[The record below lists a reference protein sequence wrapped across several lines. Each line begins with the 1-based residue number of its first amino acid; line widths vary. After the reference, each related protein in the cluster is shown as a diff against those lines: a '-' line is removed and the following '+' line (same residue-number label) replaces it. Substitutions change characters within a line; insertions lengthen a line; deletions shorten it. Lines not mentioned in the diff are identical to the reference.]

1 MTLHSYKYQITGYNR
16 GTAAGGDRPSSPARK
31 RTRNTHRR
39 MKHHAPHFLLFLL
52 LVLLSWT
59 TTIFVQAMV
68 LRVPLPGGRSISFNQ
83 DTGVLRINLEPE
95 SDRKGPSSG
104 VPPLGTVPL
113 EQVLDSIQVRDTGT
127 PKGFGAF
134 CSSDCDD
141 ESFLGFYQGETIIS
155 RTELDARIT
164 KRKISTK
171 DNDGGGG
178 GGGGLIRNAMDYVMS
193 LDGGVT
199 FIDGYER
206 YVRVGVNST
215 CIALYHDCI
224 HAFMHSCIQAFKQPT
239 TIWYCISMYGT
250 FSHHP
255 QGTGQK
261 IIFTSTLESCR
272 EGNARM

>member
-1 MTLHSYKYQITGYNR
+1 M
-16 GTAAGGDRPSSPARK
+16 
-31 RTRNTHRR
+31 
-39 MKHHAPHFLLFLL
+39 
-52 LVLLSWT
+52 
-59 TTIFVQAMV
+59 
-68 LRVPLPGGRSISFNQ
+68 
-83 DTGVLRINLEPE
+83 LRINLEPE

-224 HAFMHSCIQAFKQPT
+224 HAFMHSCIHAFKQPT

-261 IIFTSTLESCR
+261 FIFTSTLESCR